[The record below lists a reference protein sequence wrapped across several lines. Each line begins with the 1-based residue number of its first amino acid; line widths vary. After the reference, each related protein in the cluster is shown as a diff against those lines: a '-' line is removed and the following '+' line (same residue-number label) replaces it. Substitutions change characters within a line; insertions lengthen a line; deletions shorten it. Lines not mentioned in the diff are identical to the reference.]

1 VSSHLNQFGL
11 FLGHFHP
18 MLVHLPV
25 GGLVLLSALELLAL
39 LPRFGKAAENRR
51 AILLVV
57 AIGSIASA
65 ACGWLL
71 SRAGGYDAQL
81 LYRHKLTGFGV
92 AGACIITLLVCG
104 TNKQLAY
111 RACLVATMVLLVV
124 AGHLGSGLTHGRD
137 FLWRYAPGPLR
148 LVLGEPQQHVAN
160 NPAPA
165 AVLQRRLYADVVQ
178 PILQQHCVS
187 CHGPEKQKA
196 GLRLDSFADLQ
207 HGAENG
213 PVLVPGKA
221 DDSPMIQR
229 LLLPLDHEDHMPP
242 EGRPQPT
249 REEIG
254 LLQWWINAGAPGE
267 GKVGSF
273 NPDAETLQ
281 MLQAETARQPR

>member
-1 VSSHLNQFGL
+1 
-11 FLGHFHP
+11 

-25 GGLVLLSALELLAL
+25 GGLVLVSALELLAL
-39 LPRFGKAAENRR
+39 WPRFKEAAENRR
-51 AILLVV
+51 VLLLFV
-57 AIGSIASA
+57 AIGSMASA

-71 SRAGGYDAQL
+71 SRAGGYEAQL
-81 LYRHKLTGFGV
+81 LYRHKLAGFAV

-104 TNKQLAY
+104 TRRQLAY
-111 RACLVATMVLLVV
+111 RACLVATMGLLVV
-124 AGHLGSGLTHGRD
+124 AGHWGSELTHGRD

-148 LVLGEPQQHVAN
+148 LLLGEPARPAGSA
-160 NPAPA
+160 PAPA
-165 AVLQRRLYADVVQ
+165 DVLQRRLYADVVQ
-178 PILQQHCVS
+178 PILQQRCAS
-187 CHGPEKQKA
+187 CHGPEKRKG
-196 GLRLDSFADLQ
+196 GLRLDSLADLQ
-207 HGAENG
+207 QGAENG
-213 PVLVPGKA
+213 PVLVAGKA

-273 NPDAETLQ
+273 KPDAETLR
-281 MLQAETARQPR
+281 MLQAEAARQPR